1 MQSQFLILLV
11 GLIATG
17 IFAVLI
23 ARLAKQSRVG
33 PIQPEFIDSFS
44 ISRYRPMERLLSEAD
59 YRFLASQP
67 GYHPS
72 VSRKLRVRRRKVF
85 RAYLAAISRD
95 FERLYA
101 TGKQVAVY
109 SEHDRADFIAL
120 LVRQKVLFELALM
133 LAYARLALSSA
144 GIGTV
149 NVRGLLEALDQISDQ
164 VRHFRPASAPLA

>member
-1 MQSQFLILLV
+1 MNSQFLILSV

-17 IFAVLI
+17 LFAVLI
-23 ARLAKQSRVG
+23 LRLAKRSRAG
-33 PIQPEFIDSFS
+33 PVQPDFIDSFS

-59 YRFLASQP
+59 YSFLASQP
-67 GYHPS
+67 GYDPS
-72 VSRKLRVRRRKVF
+72 ISRKLRARRRKVF

-101 TGKQVAVY
+101 TAKQVAVY

-120 LVRQKVLFELALM
+120 LVRQKVLFEFALM
-133 LAYARLALSSA
+133 LAYTRLALSAA

-149 NVRGLLEALDQISDQ
+149 NVRGLFEALDQISDQ
-164 VRHFRPASAPLA
+164 VRNFRPASAPSA